1 MGSGGRLLAAK
12 PCLPPSAGLGE
23 VERGTAHPGSDTEAG
38 GGAAVTA
45 KPGFEA
51 KAAAWGVCLLLGFG
65 LATLWVRE
73 RWAVAAFQSGFMAL
87 GLGLLVWRVARPFP
101 ISGGWVLLPLAGL
114 AGWAGVQIALGWT
127 VHQFTTLDAMTEYA
141 AHCAAAAV
149 MLVAVSRTGIRQRL
163 VSVWLWGST
172 LIAAQALLQVM
183 TGEGRAFWLFE
194 TGYGNEV
201 LGPFVYK
208 NKFAQFA
215 ELVMPL
221 ALYRGLAGGV
231 KSRVALVPAAVMF
244 SAVVASG
251 SRSGVI
257 LLILE
262 LFAVLA
268 VCWRRG
274 LIGGRRAGWIAAPAA
289 GLFVLWGTLAG
300 WDLLFE
306 RLLTL
311 DPLSDYRWPV
321 MASSLQ
327 MARDHIWFG
336 TGMGTWPLAYPAYAT
351 FDIGVV
357 VNQAHCDWLQWL
369 GEGGI
374 VMLGLKTWL
383 LGGLAWRAWGSVWG
397 MGLLFVMAHA
407 AVDYPFHQLPA
418 FTAFVILTAML
429 AGAEADE
436 SRRRAGRER
445 LDTPAR
451 GSAQ

>member
-1 MGSGGRLLAAK
+1 MLFRS
-12 PCLPPSAGLGE
+12 
-23 VERGTAHPGSDTEAG
+23 
-38 GGAAVTA
+38 
-45 KPGFEA
+45 
-51 KAAAWGVCLLLGFG
+51 
-65 LATLWVRE
+65 
-73 RWAVAAFQSGFMAL
+73 AAFQTGAL
-87 GLGLLVWRVARPFP
+87 ALSMGLLAWRVVRPFP
-101 ISGGWVLLPLAGL
+101 LEGAWVLWPIGGL
-114 AGWAGVQIALGWT
+114 AGWAGLQIAMGTT
-127 VHQFTTLDAMTEYA
+127 VSSFATWDAMTEWA
-141 AHCAAAAV
+141 AHLGVALTVA
-149 MLVAVSRTGIRQRL
+149 VAVSKPETRRTL

-172 LIAAQALLQVM
+172 LISAQALLQVM
-183 TGEGRAFWLFE
+183 TGEGRAFWLFD
-194 TGYGNEV
+194 TGYENEV

-221 ALYRGLAGGV
+221 ALYRGLAGGARSGV
-231 KSRVALVPAAVMF
+231 YLVPAAVMF

-274 LIGGRRAGWIAAPAA
+274 LIGGRRAGWISASAA

-327 MARDHIWFG
+327 LARDHIWLG
-336 TGMGTWPLAYPAYAT
+336 SGMGTWPLVYPAYAS

-357 VNQAHCDWLQWL
+357 VNQAHCDWLQWP

-374 VMLGLKTWL
+374 PMLLLMGWL
-383 LGGLAWRAWGSVWG
+383 LGGLAKRAWGSVWG
-397 MGLLFVMAHA
+397 IGLLFVMAHA
-407 AVDYPFHQLPA
+407 AIDYPFHQLPA
-418 FTAFVILTAML
+418 FTSFIIATAML
-429 AGAEADE
+429 AGAGGDAEQM
-436 SRRRAGRER
+436 RAGRGR
-445 LDTPAR
+445 LDTSVR

>member
-1 MGSGGRLLAAK
+1 MKVRQGA
-12 PCLPPSAGLGE
+12 
-23 VERGTAHPGSDTEAG
+23 EA
-38 GGAAVTA
+38 T
-45 KPGFEA
+45 
-51 KAAAWGVCLLLGFG
+51 AAAWGVCLLLAFG
-65 LATLWVRE
+65 LLTLWVRE

-87 GLGLLVWRVARPFP
+87 GLGLLVWRVVRPFP
-101 ISGGWVLLPLAGL
+101 LPGGWVLWPLAGL
-114 AGWAGVQIALGWT
+114 AGWAGVQIALGTT
-127 VHQFTTLDAMTEYA
+127 VHRFTTWDAMTEYA
-141 AHCAAAAV
+141 AYLSAAGV
-149 MLVAVSRTGIRQRL
+149 MLVALSRRETRRTMR
-163 VSVWLWGST
+163 SVWLWGAA

-183 TGEGRAFWLFE
+183 TGEGKAFWVFE
-194 TGYGNEV
+194 TGYENEV

-215 ELVMPL
+215 EMVMPL
-221 ALYRGLAGGV
+221 ALYKGLAGGV
-231 KSRVALVPAAVMF
+231 RSRVYLVPAAVMF

-274 LIGGRRAGWIAAPAA
+274 LIGGRRAGWISAAAT

-300 WDLLFE
+300 WELLFE

-327 MARDHIWFG
+327 MARDHLWTG
-336 TGMGTWPLAYPAYAT
+336 SGMGTWPLVYPAYAS

-374 VMLGLKTWL
+374 VMLALMTWL
-383 LGGLAWRAWGSVWG
+383 LAGLALRAWGSVWG

-418 FTAFVILTAML
+418 FTTFVILTAML
-429 AGAEADE
+429 AGAERDE
-436 SRRRAGRER
+436 A
-445 LDTPAR
+445 A
-451 GSAQ
+451 A